1 MYKKKVPVQFNCG
14 LHFFKELLNGKWKLM
29 LVYYIS
35 QGFKRPGQ
43 LQEKIPNGDRRV
55 LDKQLGDLVN
65 HGFLH
70 KTVFNT
76 KVPKVEY
83 ELTDLGRDLLPLI
96 ITIEQWGEAHRKDLE
111 KVLKTDPK
119 FMDVL

>member
-1 MYKKKVPVQFNCG
+1 MYKKKVPVQINCG

-35 QGFKRPGQ
+35 QGFRRPGQ

-55 LDKQLGDLVN
+55 LDKQLGELVN
-65 HGFLH
+65 HGFLN
-70 KTVFNT
+70 KKVFNT

-96 ITIEQWGEAHRKDLE
+96 ITIEQWGEAHRQDLE